1 MIMVVKRVCDLNL
14 VMRDDQIT
22 DYDRAHFLTYA
33 RILDA
38 VRCGQAWHK
47 AACEMLDVDIV
58 SDEANAYRVWCAHV
72 DRAEWIVGDGLAL
85 ILQNSSVPNYL
96 IH

>member
-1 MIMVVKRVCDLNL
+1 MAVKRVSDLER

-38 VRCGQAWHK
+38 VNSDQAWHQ
-47 AACEMLDVDIV
+47 AASKILILDVAG
-58 SDEANAYRVWCAHV
+58 DEANAYRIWSAHV
-72 DRAEWIVGDGLAL
+72 DRAEWIVGEGLKL
-85 ILQNSSVPNYL
+85 IVANKSVSNHL

>member
-1 MIMVVKRVCDLNL
+1 MTLVVKRVCDLKL

-22 DYDRAHFLTYA
+22 EYDRAHFLTYA

-38 VRCGQAWHK
+38 VRSDQTWQE
-47 AACEMLDVDIV
+47 AARDILDLDAK
-58 SDEANAYRVWCAHV
+58 SDELGAYRVWCVYV
-72 DRAEWIVGDGLAL
+72 DRAEWIVGDGLAFVV
-85 ILQNSSVPNYL
+85 QNKFVSTHL